1 MIEWTAFRGLNTN
14 QMVLPDD
21 SVAECTAGRG
31 ERRGADLDG
40 ACVCVVIKSYYIRY
54 NRLIYGRSNQTHNSP
69 LSMGVPDY
77 RMAILA

>member
-1 MIEWTAFRGLNTN
+1 MVEWTAFRGLNTN

-54 NRLIYGRSNQTHNSP
+54 T
-69 LSMGVPDY
+69 D
-77 RMAILA
+77 